1 MGCNGINEGQNTPK
15 SKLCKFGYVDYIVL
29 ASTIAIAIAED
40 FNSNDLTILAA
51 FLATLSDEIALIAAV
66 ESCPPNDGDEDV
78 FVPPVPDVAIT
89 SSNLSNK
96 TKVVKKRTVIK
107 KIKKRKKVNKK

>member
-1 MGCNGINEGQNTPK
+1 MGCNGINEGKNTPK

-40 FNSNDLTILAA
+40 FNSNDLNILAA

-66 ESCPPNDGDEDV
+66 ESCPLNDDDKDI
-78 FVPPVPDVAIT
+78 FVPPAVDVAIT
-89 SSNLSNK
+89 SSSLSKK
-96 TKVVKKRTVIK
+96 TKIIRKRTVIK
-107 KIKKRKKVNKK
+107 KIKNRKNR

>member
-40 FNSNDLTILAA
+40 LNSNDLNILAA

-66 ESCPPNDGDEDV
+66 ESCPSNDDV

-96 TKVVKKRTVIK
+96 TKIIKKRTVIK
-107 KIKKRKKVNKK
+107 KRKKINKK